1 MIGIFDGPTQMMIAP
16 IAATGQDRRRSH
28 AGREARVSIR
38 TRSPWVFV
46 PTLYFAEGVPYILA
60 NSVSVI
66 VYKRLDVDNATIAL
80 VTSWLYLPWVIKML
94 WGPLVDTRATK
105 RQWILGTQLVLA
117 ISLLGVGAALGLP
130 SFLPVSLAVF
140 ALMAFVSATHDVA
153 ADGFYL
159 HALSPA
165 QQAWFV
171 GVRTMFYRAAMIFGS
186 GLLVTLAGRFE
197 SRMSSVATAWA
208 TTFAVAGVV
217 YALFWLWHCLVLPR
231 PESDRPLARA
241 AAAAAAAQSAA
252 AQSAAGIVPESA
264 LRRWLAVFGAWFSQ
278 PRIAVVIAF
287 ILLYRLGEALLLK
300 LAAPFLLDG
309 REVGG
314 LGFSTQQVGLSYGTV
329 GLACLVLGGVTGGW
343 LIAKF
348 GLRRLLWPLALALN
362 VPHVAYL
369 YMAYAQPGPALAFP
383 LVAIEQLGYGLGTT
397 AFMVVLMRLSKGENR
412 TSHYAI
418 ATGFMALGM
427 MFPGMVSGA
436 IQEAVGYRHFF
447 LLVLVLGVPGL
458 LTLPW
463 LPKSVLDDN

>member
-1 MIGIFDGPTQMMIAP
+1 MSAKFRLPGL
-16 IAATGQDRRRSH
+16 
-28 AGREARVSIR
+28 
-38 TRSPWVFV
+38 RSPWAFV
-46 PTLYFAEGVPYILA
+46 PTLYFAEGVPYILV
-60 NSVSVI
+60 NTVSVI
-66 VYKRLDVDNATIAL
+66 LYKRLNVDNATIAL

-105 RQWILGTQLVLA
+105 RQWILTTQLLMAVG
-117 ISLLGVGAALGLP
+117 LLGVAASLGLP
-130 SFLPVSLAVF
+130 AFLPVSLAVF
-140 ALMAFVSATHDVA
+140 ALVALISATHDVA

-159 HALSPA
+159 HALVPQ

-197 SRMSSVATAWA
+197 ARSSGVAAAW
-208 TTFAVAGVV
+208 TSTFLLAGGLYAV
-217 YALFWLWHCLVLPR
+217 LWLWHTVALPR
-231 PESDRPLARA
+231 PETDRPAARA
-241 AAAAAAAQSAA
+241 SAQTAESGPAPDSAR
-252 AQSAAGIVPESA
+252 G
-264 LRRWLAVFGAWFSQ
+264 RWFAIFAAWFGQ
-278 PRIAVVIAF
+278 PRVGVIIAF

-309 REVGG
+309 HAAGG

-329 GLACLVLGGVTGGW
+329 GLACLVLGGVSGGW

-362 VPHVAYL
+362 IPHVAYL
-369 YMAYAQPGPALAFP
+369 YMAYTQPGPALAYP

-427 MFPGMVSGA
+427 MLPGMVSGK
-436 IQEAVGYRHFF
+436 IQELLGYKAFF
-447 LLVLVLGVPGL
+447 TLVLVLGVPGL

-463 LPKSVLDDN
+463 LPKAVLDDE

>member
-309 REVGG
+309 REAAD
-314 LGFSTQQVGLSYGTV
+314 SASARSRW
-329 GLACLVLGGVTGGW
+329 ACRTAPWGW
-343 LIAKF
+343 PAWCW
-348 GLRRLLWPLALALN
+348 GACRGAGSSRSSACAGCCGRWRWPS
-362 VPHVAYL
+362 
-369 YMAYAQPGPALAFP
+369 MCR
-383 LVAIEQLGYGLGTT
+383 TW
-397 AFMVVLMRLSKGENR
+397 R
-412 TSHYAI
+412 TSTWPTRSPARRWPSRSWPSSSW
-418 ATGFMALGM
+418 ATAWA
-427 MFPGMVSGA
+427 PRPS
-436 IQEAVGYRHFF
+436 
-447 LLVLVLGVPGL
+447 
-458 LTLPW
+458 W
-463 LPKSVLDDN
+463 WC